1 MATIQQTPQMP
12 AMPEPVQLTR
22 IYPCDD
28 NGYPA
33 AEANTG
39 IEADVSTYQGKY
51 ATTPLDFDRLD
62 THIAVLNEA
71 SKSFDYVP
79 RSAQELTPQQQN
91 ERADRLRAAAYRN
104 ESDPL
109 GMKFLRGEVT
119 KEEWKAKIAEI
130 RERYPKIEN

>member
-1 MATIQQTPQMP
+1 METLQQTPQTP

-28 NGYPA
+28 NGYPT

-39 IEADVSTYQGKY
+39 IDVDVTTYQGKY
-51 ATTPLDFDRLD
+51 ATTPLDFDKLN
-62 THIAVLNEA
+62 THTAVLNEA
-71 SKSFDYVP
+71 SRSFDYVP
-79 RSAQELTPQQQN
+79 RSTQELTPQQQN

-109 GMKFLRGEVT
+109 GMKYLREEVT
-119 KEEWKAKIAEI
+119 KEEWEAKIKEI
-130 RERYPKIEN
+130 RERYPKVAP

>member
-1 MATIQQTPQMP
+1 METTPQTP
-12 AMPEPVQLTR
+12 AMPELTR

-28 NGYPA
+28 NGYPT
-33 AEANTG
+33 AEANVG
-39 IEADVSTYQGKY
+39 INADVTTYQGKY
-51 ATTPLDFDRLD
+51 ATTPLDFDKLD

-119 KEEWKAKIAEI
+119 KEEWQEKIKEI
-130 RERYPKIEN
+130 RERYPKVEN